1 MGAMCRVA
9 DNYKRAM
16 KLNRYTVFSWGTL
29 AFVLLVIVWG
39 AYVRA
44 TGSGAGCG
52 SHWPLCNGTV
62 VPRAPEV
69 ETMIEFTHRVTSG
82 ISMLL
87 VVGMVIGAWRVY
99 PRGHLVR
106 RGAVTS
112 LVLMVVEA
120 LLGAGLVIF
129 GLVAEDDSVARA
141 ISMALHLVNTFLL
154 VGAITLTCW
163 WASGGAAPSLR
174 RQGATTGIL
183 ALGMAGF
190 VILGM
195 SGAVTALGDTLFSA
209 ITMSEAR
216 ALGITHWLLPLRVF
230 HPLIA
235 IVVSAYLILAAV
247 FVAVRRTDRATRRLA
262 ATMSVLLLVQL
273 GAGFLN
279 VYLRAPVWLQGLH
292 LLLADLVWITLV
304 LLCTAATS
312 VAPVHAAR
320 QSVPVPVR
328 G

>member
-1 MGAMCRVA
+1 
-9 DNYKRAM
+9 M
-16 KLNRYTVFSWGTL
+16 KLNRYAVFSWGTL
-29 AFVLLVIVWG
+29 AYVLLVIVWG

-52 SHWPLCNGTV
+52 SHWPLCNGEV
-62 VPRAPEV
+62 IPRAPEV
-69 ETMIEFTHRVTSG
+69 ETRIEFTHRLTSG
-82 ISMLL
+82 LSMLL
-87 VVGMVIGAWRVY
+87 VVGMVIGAWRAY

-106 RGAVTS
+106 QGAVAS

-141 ISMALHLVNTFLL
+141 VSMALHLVNTFLL

-174 RQGATTGIL
+174 RQGTTAGIL
-183 ALGMAGF
+183 GLGVLGF

-216 ALGITHWLLPLRVF
+216 ALGITHWLLPLRIF
-230 HPLIA
+230 HPMIA
-235 IVVSAYLILAAV
+235 IVVSGYLILAAA
-247 FVAVRRTDRATRRLA
+247 FVTMRRADVATRRLA
-262 ATMSVLLLVQL
+262 VAMSVLLLVQI

-279 VYLRAPVWLQGLH
+279 VYLRAPVWLQGVH

-304 LLCTAATS
+304 LLFTAATS
-312 VAPVHAAR
+312 ATPSISVHAAA
-320 QSVPVPVR
+320 SGEVPAR
-328 G
+328 